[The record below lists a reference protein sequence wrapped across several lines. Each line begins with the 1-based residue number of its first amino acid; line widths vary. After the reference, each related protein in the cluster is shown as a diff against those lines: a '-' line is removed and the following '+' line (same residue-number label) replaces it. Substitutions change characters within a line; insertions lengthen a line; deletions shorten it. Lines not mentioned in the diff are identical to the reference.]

1 MADKFNKNKNRSVD
15 DAGIRLAPP
24 PINNAAYH
32 VMPTVMQEYVI
43 EPTIVNKETPDS
55 DSRRIVST
63 VDDVQPKREEVNK
76 KWKRGKRAKNMA
88 SGIIALVASVAVL
101 LPYVFA
107 AVGASFNAPFKMVF
121 DKFNVV
127 SNLVSAFKN
136 TAQLG
141 WSGSEV
147 GAIWVSAVPSLIL
160 TIGILCVLINAI
172 KSCFAIF
179 GAVKP
184 VKFAR
189 GAIVNLLCVLAIF
202 VASLAGASAI
212 GIEQIDLINDFI
224 HGYASSELFTL
235 VVFGAAYVVL
245 CTVSAI
251 INRDKCGYLK

>member
-101 LPYVFA
+101 LPYVLRQSEQVSTRRSRWCLTNSTSCQTWFPLLKIRRNL
-107 AVGASFNAPFKMVF
+107 VGAAAK
-121 DKFNVV
+121 
-127 SNLVSAFKN
+127 SAR
-136 TAQLG
+136 
-141 WSGSEV
+141 SG
-147 GAIWVSAVPSLIL
+147 
-160 TIGILCVLINAI
+160 
-172 KSCFAIF
+172 
-179 GAVKP
+179 
-184 VKFAR
+184 
-189 GAIVNLLCVLAIF
+189 
-202 VASLAGASAI
+202 
-212 GIEQIDLINDFI
+212 
-224 HGYASSELFTL
+224 
-235 VVFGAAYVVL
+235 
-245 CTVSAI
+245 
-251 INRDKCGYLK
+251 

>member
-107 AVGASFNAPFKMVF
+107 AVGA
-121 DKFNVV
+121 KF
-127 SNLVSAFKN
+127 
-136 TAQLG
+136 QR
-141 WSGSEV
+141 
-147 GAIWVSAVPSLIL
+147 AVQD
-160 TIGILCVLINAI
+160 GV
-172 KSCFAIF
+172 
-179 GAVKP
+179 
-184 VKFAR
+184 
-189 GAIVNLLCVLAIF
+189 
-202 VASLAGASAI
+202 
-212 GIEQIDLINDFI
+212 
-224 HGYASSELFTL
+224 
-235 VVFGAAYVVL
+235 
-245 CTVSAI
+245 
-251 INRDKCGYLK
+251 

>member
-1 MADKFNKNKNRSVD
+1 MADKINKNRNRSVD
-15 DAGIRLAPP
+15 DAGIRLAPS

-101 LPYVFA
+101 LPYILG
-107 AVGASFNAPFKMVF
+107 AVGTSLDTPFKLVP

-127 SNLVSAFKN
+127 SNLIYAFKT

-141 WSGSEV
+141 WSGEEV
-147 GAIWVSAVPSLIL
+147 GAIWVGMVPSLIL
-160 TIGILCVLINAI
+160 TIGILCVIINVI
-172 KSCFAIF
+172 KSLFAIF

-184 VKFAR
+184 VKFVS
-189 GAIVNLLCVLAIF
+189 GAIINLLCVLAIF

-212 GIEQIDLINDFI
+212 GIEQIDFINDFI
-224 HGYASSELFTL
+224 HGYANSELFTL
-235 VVFGAAYVVL
+235 VVFGVAYVLL
-245 CTVSAI
+245 CIVSAI
-251 INRDKCGYLK
+251 INRDKCGYLR